1 MEVHVN
7 DVTQRPVPGWSRE
20 LGLSKVGPGS
30 PNPSGD
36 PGVDR
41 ILIMDRIFRYAW
53 GFDERNL
60 EGIGECFT
68 EDGIW
73 EGWVE
78 GTQQVGPFNGRAA
91 IQEFMG
97 DFFPHQQDQRRHVF
111 SNVIIDDYTG
121 TSATAHAYLLLMGS
135 TQGESVPV
143 TVGPYRFDL
152 VKDDGAVWRLSH
164 LRGGWDSPF

>member
-1 MEVHVN
+1 M
-7 DVTQRPVPGWSRE
+7 DDPIQRPVPGWSRA
-20 LGLSKVGPGS
+20 LGHSRVGPGS
-30 PNPSGD
+30 PNPGGD

-41 ILIMDRIFRYAW
+41 VLIMDRIFRYAW

-73 EGWVE
+73 EGWIE
-78 GTQQVGPFNGRAA
+78 GTEQVGPFEGRAA
-91 IQEFMG
+91 IQRFMG

-111 SNVIIDDYTG
+111 TNIIIDDFTG
-121 TSATAHAYLLLMGS
+121 ASATAHAYLLLMGS
-135 TQGESVPV
+135 THGETVPV

-152 VKDDGAVWRLSH
+152 VKGDDATWRLEH
-164 LRGGWDSPF
+164 LYGGWDSPF

>member
-1 MEVHVN
+1 MEEEAER
-7 DVTQRPVPGWSRE
+7 RPVPGWSRSM
-20 LGLSKVGPGS
+20 GHSRVGPGPATPES
-30 PNPSGD
+30 D
-36 PGVDR
+36 PALDR
-41 ILIMDRIFRYAW
+41 IHIADRIFRYAW

-60 EGIGECFT
+60 DGIGECFT

-73 EGWVE
+73 EGWIE
-78 GTQQVGPFNGRAA
+78 GTTQVGPFNGRAA
-91 IQEFMG
+91 IRQFMG
-97 DFFPHQQDQRRHVF
+97 DFFPHQVDQRRHIF
-111 SNVIIDDYTG
+111 TNVLIDDYDG

-152 VKDDGAVWRLSH
+152 IKDHDGVWRLTH